1 MYSHYV
7 GTQSPAAPSEL
18 EMKINKPECVVA
30 ASIVL
35 FGAVMACWGSLY
47 GIGSLGDMGVGF
59 FPVLLGLVAVLSG
72 IATLLDVARSDRP
85 PPEVPWRAAICVF
98 LAILV
103 WALLVER
110 VGLFPSSVLLV
121 IIASLGRRNC
131 NLRSVVIT
139 ALVASIASVLIFIE
153 GFSVPLR
160 AIGW

>member
-1 MYSHYV
+1 
-7 GTQSPAAPSEL
+7 
-18 EMKINKPECVVA
+18 MKINKTECAVA

-35 FGAVMACWGSLY
+35 FGAVMAYWGSLY
-47 GIGSLGDMGVGF
+47 GIGSLGNMGTGY
-59 FPVLLGLVAVLSG
+59 FPVLLGLVAVFVG
-72 IATLLDVARSDRP
+72 IATLLDVARSECP
-85 PPEVPWRAAICVF
+85 PPEIPWRAAICVF
-98 LAILV
+98 SAILV

-121 IIASLGRRNC
+121 IIASLGRRQY

-139 ALVASIASVLIFIE
+139 ALVASVASVLIFVE